1 MDRLRRMQIF
11 VSIVEAGQFTRAA
24 DTLGLT
30 KSAVSHAI
38 SDLEDYL
45 GVKLLQRN
53 KSGIQVTEAGQNYYE
68 RCLQILSDIG
78 DMEDSTR
85 NVDSALSGR
94 IKISAPTEYGIQHIV
109 PHIAAFSEQYPA
121 VELTLDLSDRHI
133 DLTEEQVDVAIR
145 VSKASSLTPL
155 MHPLG
160 HVTLNLCAS
169 PSYMRTK
176 GPIKTLKALKS
187 VNCLKYSGMNQ
198 WSLLRPSGKTVSF
211 QPHGSIVSNNGVA
224 IRDLAI
230 AGSGVAYLPDF
241 LANDALTKGELVS
254 LNLDDVS
261 CIKLRSYAFFPPN
274 RHRPLRVQ
282 RFVEF
287 LAPKIESAP
296 ASKRSYI

>member
-1 MDRLRRMQIF
+1 MDRLRRMDIF
-11 VSIVEAGQFTRAA
+11 VAIVEAEQFTRAA
-24 DTLGLT
+24 DRLGLT
-30 KSAVSHAI
+30 KSAVSHAM

-53 KSGIQVTEAGQNYYE
+53 KTGIQVTEAGQNYYK

-85 NVDSALSGR
+85 NVDKALSGR

-121 VELTLDLSDRHI
+121 VELILDLSDRNV
-133 DLTEEQVDVAIR
+133 DLTEKQVDVAIR
-145 VSKASSLTPL
+145 VSKASTLTPL
-155 MHPLG
+155 IQPLG
-160 HVTLNLCAS
+160 HVALHLCAS
-169 PSYMRTK
+169 PGFISAQ
-176 GPIKTLKALKS
+176 GPIDTLNKLKS

-198 WSLLRPSGKTVSF
+198 WSLLQPTGKTVSF
-211 QPHGSIVSNNGVA
+211 QPLGTIISNNGVA

-241 LANDALTKGELVS
+241 LTASALSTGELVS
-254 LNLDDVS
+254 LKIEGVS
-261 CIKLRSYAFFPPN
+261 CISLRSYAFFPPN
-274 RHRPLRVQ
+274 RHKPLRVR

-287 LAPKIESAP
+287 LAPKISNSP